1 MGWIDIY
8 RQYLAGQKIDITSL
22 PNGIYALRSTVNP
35 ENNLME
41 TTRENNTAIL
51 YIEIEDDRVKV
62 IEPSDILSDATNH
75 QN

>member
-41 TTRENNTAIL
+41 TSRENNTAIL
-51 YIEIEDDRVKV
+51 YIGIEDDRVKI
-62 IEPSDILSDATNH
+62 IESSDILSDTTNN